1 MNKSSLLI
9 VMLCLAFGVKAQ
21 ESFSLSQALT
31 YAKANA
37 YQNKQAAY
45 EVANA
50 QAIVKET
57 IGSGLPQINASADY
71 QSFATVPVTPLPAEL
86 TGGEPGT
93 FVPVKFNPKQNM
105 TAAIEGSQLI
115 FDGSYLVGLKSSKE
129 VVRLFTL
136 QQEKSEMESLKDVA
150 DAYYTVLV
158 AKENAK
164 ILEQSIKVLQDLAL
178 ETEALYEAGFASET
192 DASQVRIN
200 LNNVKNNLEYA
211 RTQIS
216 VSMLLLKFRMGMP
229 LEKQI
234 ILTDDLDRFISDQPS
249 EILQANVP
257 VGSTLNFK
265 LAEQNL
271 NLQTLNRKAKQMGYL
286 PSLAGFFSHQQNS
299 FGENFDFFKSTTPYF
314 PSTVYGLSLKLPIF
328 SSFKKHNQIKQAKVE
343 ELKAELNLKVVE
355 ESFTLELENTKS
367 DVKFK
372 YASYLNQKENLNLS
386 ESIRQKTIIK
396 YKEGVSSSFDVSQSE
411 NQFLQAQNA
420 YINSLLNYLQSRN
433 QLDLVLNKF

>member
-37 YQNKQAAY
+37 YQNKQAAF

-57 IGSGLPQINASADY
+57 IGSGLPQINGSVNYQNYLTIPVAVLGGQVFPLGAEQTLTAQLQAD
-71 QSFATVPVTPLPAEL
+71 
-86 TGGEPGT
+86 
-93 FVPVKFNPKQNM
+93 
-105 TAAIEGSQLI
+105 QLV

-136 QQEKSEMESLKDVA
+136 QQEKSEMESQKEVA
-150 DAYYTVLV
+150 DAYFTVLV
-158 AKENAK
+158 AKKNVE
-164 ILEQSIKVLQDLAL
+164 ILEQSIKVLQDLML
-178 ETEALYEAGFASET
+178 ETDALYSAGFASET
-192 DASQVRIN
+192 DASQVKIN
-200 LNNVKNNLEYA
+200 LNNIKNNLEYA
-211 RTQIS
+211 RTQVS

-229 LEKQI
+229 LDEQI
-234 ILTDDLDRFISDQPS
+234 VLSDDLDRFISNQPTS
-249 EILQANVP
+249 ILEANVP
-257 VGSTLNFK
+257 VTKTINFM

-286 PSLAGFFSHQQNS
+286 PSIGAFFQHQQNAPR
-299 FGENFDFFKSTTPYF
+299 ENFDFFQSTTPYF
-314 PSTVYGLSLKLPIF
+314 PGTLFGVSLNVPIF
-328 SSFKKHNQIKQAKVE
+328 SSFKKHNQIKQAKIE
-343 ELKAELNLKVVE
+343 ELKAKVNLTQVRE
-355 ESFTLELENTKS
+355 GYQLEFESTKS